1 LHYYCTITYN
11 FIHKQK
17 PRPIPETNTDADPHR
32 RERRARQNKERYDL
46 FVETIRRYRRWK
58 LTPAQQETVDGR
70 LRSLAHGTQGFIPL
84 RTKIMQYTS
93 SYKAVEWSHITQS
106 GALMHL
112 LKGLLPQQE
121 FAAFERFA
129 DYLVTVFSSISDV
142 TSNDAG
148 ERARSQ
154 KTAALS
160 LQSVEVLCE
169 LERYLP
175 CTRFTPCLHNIKHF
189 PQSIH
194 RWNNVRNYWAF
205 PMERYYLRYNA
216 LIINTLYTIIVLYY
230 ILLRKMNAGKI
241 TPTKSSYTVAR
252 SLPPT

>member
-1 LHYYCTITYN
+1 MYCLVYKYTMHDT
-11 FIHKQK
+11 Q
-17 PRPIPETNTDADPHR
+17 IPKHLAETSTKDEPDRAAR
-32 RERRARQNKERYDL
+32 RKRQNKERYDL
-46 FVETIRRYRRWK
+46 YVETIRRHRRWQ
-58 LTPAQQETVDGR
+58 LSQAEQDTVDRR
-70 LRSLAHGTQGFIPL
+70 LLSIAKGTQGFIPV
-84 RTKIMQYTS
+84 RTKIMKYTS
-93 SYKAVEWSHITQS
+93 RYKAVEWSHITQS

-129 DYLVTVFSSISDV
+129 DYLVTIFSSMSDV
-142 TSNDAG
+142 ASTAAG
-148 ERARSQ
+148 EQVRS
-154 KTAALS
+154 KRTADLS

-205 PMERYYLRYNA
+205 SMER
-216 LIINTLYTIIVLYY
+216 
-230 ILLRKMNAGKI
+230 
-241 TPTKSSYTVAR
+241 
-252 SLPPT
+252 